1 MKHRMKVLMTAD
13 AVGGVWTYAMELCAA
28 LAEHEVEIVLATLG
42 PRPKP
47 AQCEQ
52 AAGLRNVRLVS
63 GDFRLEWMSDSREDV
78 MRSGGWL
85 RRVAA
90 QESVDLV
97 HLNGYAHAALPW
109 SQPTVVVGHSC
120 VWSWW
125 QAVHGEPPPWKEW
138 GLYRQRVI
146 AGWASADCVV
156 APTQAFLRTLCEL
169 YGGRQNMR
177 VIHNARSVHHF
188 TADHEHE
195 RLPIVLACG
204 RLWDEAKR
212 LRTLDAI
219 AAELP
224 WRVFI
229 AGEPTSPD
237 GCTAAA
243 SAATGLGELS
253 ADAIATWMQRA
264 SIFVHPA
271 SYEPFGL
278 AVLEAALAGCALVLA
293 DLPGLRELW
302 GEAAVFVDAGDERE
316 LHAALMDLIEHPWR
330 RIRLARAARA
340 RATRFSPALMGATY
354 AGLYRELLPQRMPEK
369 FSTPHATPETAH
381 A

>member
-1 MKHRMKVLMTAD
+1 MKVLMTAD
-13 AVGGVWTYAMELCAA
+13 AVGGVWTYAIELCAA
-28 LAEHEVEIVLATLG
+28 LARHDVQVVLATLG
-42 PRPKP
+42 PRPKRTH
-47 AQCEQ
+47 CEQ
-52 AAGLRNVRLVS
+52 AAALRNVRLVS
-63 GDFRLEWMSDSREDV
+63 ADYRLEWMSDSHQDV
-78 MRSGGWL
+78 ARSGEWL

-90 QESVDLV
+90 QECVDLV

-109 SQPTVVVGHSC
+109 SQPTIVVAHSC
-120 VWSWW
+120 VESWW
-125 QAVHGEPPPWKEW
+125 QAVHGEPPPEEEW

-146 AGWASADCVV
+146 AGLASAHCVV
-156 APTQAFLRTLCEL
+156 APTHAFLRTLCDL
-169 YGGRQNMR
+169 YGSRPNVR
-177 VIHNARSVHHF
+177 VIHNARSVERF

-204 RLWDEAKR
+204 RLWDQAKR

-219 AAELP
+219 ATQLP

-237 GCTAAA
+237 GCTTAAR
-243 SAATGLGELS
+243 AATGLGELS

-293 DLPGLRELW
+293 DLPTLRELW
-302 GEAAVFVDAGDERE
+302 NEAAVFVDAGDERE
-316 LHAALMDLIEHPWR
+316 LRAALVDLIEHPLR
-330 RIRLARAARA
+330 RVRLARAARA
-340 RATRFSPALMGATY
+340 RAAQFSPAAMGTAY
-354 AGLYRELLPQRMPEK
+354 AGLYRELLQR
-369 FSTPHATPETAH
+369 HTPEQFPALE
-381 A
+381 AALA